1 MSNFNNPKNYNEF
14 MDAMEN
20 MEISGQ
26 PEHNA
31 RVRENRNLQFQK
43 HENEKLRNEISNIN
57 QSLQKQIDE
66 AKKSSKRSELIS
78 WISVGIAAASL
89 LVAFIALFK

>member
-1 MSNFNNPKNYNEF
+1 MQKKNEEF
-14 MDAMEN
+14 EAFRTAMEN

-31 RVRENRNLQFQK
+31 RVRENRNFQFQVFESK
-43 HENEKLRNEISNIN
+43 KLLDEISNIN
-57 QSLQKQIDE
+57 QSLQEQISE
-66 AKKSSKRSELIS
+66 AKKSSKHSELIS
-78 WISVGIAAASL
+78 WISAGIAAVSL

>member
-1 MSNFNNPKNYNEF
+1 
-14 MDAMEN
+14 MEN

-31 RVRENRNLQFQK
+31 RVRENKNLQFQVF
-43 HENEKLRNEISNIN
+43 ENQKLRAEISNIN
-57 QSLQKQIDE
+57 QSLQEQISE
-66 AKKSSKRSELIS
+66 AKKSSKRSELIA
-78 WISVGIAAASL
+78 WISVGIAAVSL

>member
-1 MSNFNNPKNYNEF
+1 MKKRTPEEFNAF

-31 RVRENRNLQFQK
+31 LVQEKRNLQFQK
-43 HENEKLRNEISNIN
+43 LENKKLCNEISNIN
-57 QSLQKQIDE
+57 QSLQEQIAE

-78 WISVGIAAASL
+78 WISVGIAAVSL

>member
-14 MDAMEN
+14 MDAMEY

-31 RVRENRNLQFQK
+31 RVREKRNFQFQLS
-43 HENEKLRNEISNIN
+43 ENEKLRNEISNIN
-57 QSLQKQIDE
+57 QSLQEQISE
-66 AKKSSKRSELIS
+66 AKKSAKNSKLIS
-78 WISVGIAAASL
+78 WISIAISAASL
-89 LVAFIALFK
+89 LVAFIT

>member
-14 MDAMEN
+14 MDAMEY

-31 RVRENRNLQFQK
+31 RVRENRNLRFQK

-57 QSLQKQIDE
+57 QSLQEQISE
-66 AKKSSKRSELIS
+66 AKKSAKNSKLIS
-78 WISVGIAAASL
+78 WISIAISAASL
-89 LVAFIALFK
+89 LVAFIT

>member
-14 MDAMEN
+14 MDAMEY

-57 QSLQKQIDE
+57 QSLQKQIAE
-66 AKKSSKRSELIS
+66 AKKSAKNSKLVS
-78 WISVGIAAASL
+78 WISIAISAASL
-89 LVAFIALFK
+89 LVAFIT